1 MTMLPL
7 FYYHIPAMSKINRD
21 TDLDHYMVSG

>member
-1 MTMLPL
+1 MTMRPL
-7 FYYHIPAMSKINRD
+7 FYSQTPGMSKINRD